1 MQHKQR
7 FTYGYIEIN
16 VKTGL
21 APVIISKAHM
31 TTTHIKAPPHRY
43 NKPSLIK
50 IKPPPSFNLYFDG
63 HDRSTLKYN
72 FSE

>member
-1 MQHKQR
+1 METR
-7 FTYGYIEIN
+7 FNSKITS
-16 VKTGL
+16 TG
-21 APVIISKAHM
+21 AKPVLTFISKAHM

-50 IKPPPSFNLYFDG
+50 IKPPHSFNLYFDG